1 MNLNEFIS
9 KVKELGI
16 ELNDNQIKQFNK
28 YYELLVEY
36 NKVMNLTGI
45 TEYEEVLEKHFYDS
59 LTMAKKVNLNDSSLV
74 DIGAGAGFPCIP
86 LKIALPSL
94 DVTVV
99 DSLAK
104 RMKFLE
110 VVIKELNLENIRCLA
125 MRGEDFAKLHREEF
139 DYVTARAVARLNIL
153 NEITIPLVKVGG
165 YFVALKGQDGL
176 IEIDECKDAF
186 NKLGA
191 KIEMIDEFN
200 LPNENAK
207 RINIFIKKE
216 KKTNV
221 IYPRDYAKIKKNPL
235 K

>member
-16 ELNDNQIKQFNK
+16 ELNDNQINQFNK

-86 LKIALPSL
+86 LKIAFPSL

-153 NEITIPLVKVGG
+153 NEITLPLVKVGG

>member
-1 MNLNEFIS
+1 ME
-9 KVKELGI
+9 ELLSQGLLAL
-16 ELNDNQIKQFNK
+16 ELPTANVCKFLR
-28 YYELLVEY
+28 YGELLVEK
-36 NKVMNLTGI
+36 NKVMNLTAI
-45 TEYEEVLEKHFYDS
+45 TEKEDVMVKHFADSIAVASCYDFVNQEVS
-59 LTMAKKVNLNDSSLV
+59 LIDVGT
-74 DIGAGAGFPCIP
+74 GAGFPGIP
-86 LKIALPSL
+86 LKIAFPSL